1 MAGDKIETA
10 KSGRAGCRGCK
21 EKIAKG
27 ELRFGEV
34 DYAFDPDGS
43 FKWYHLPCAAKKL
56 PAKLQ
61 GALDDFEGEVPGTDD
76 LLAEIAKGKKGK
88 AFPRAEPA
96 PSGRASCLVCSEK
109 LKKGELRVAVERE
122 VDTGSFTARRPGYM
136 HPGCAQGSEFL
147 AGVEDLAKTLRE
159 NSDLDDAKLAE
170 LEGALGHPPIE

>member
-1 MAGDKIETA
+1 MAGDKIEIA

-56 PAKLQ
+56 PAKLG
-61 GALDDFEGEVPGTDD
+61 GALDDFDGEVPDKDD
-76 LLAEIAKGKKGK
+76 LLAQIAKGKKGT

-96 PSGRASCLVCSEK
+96 PSGRAACLVCSEK
-109 LKKGELRVAVERE
+109 IKKGDLRVVVERE
-122 VDTGSFTARRPGYM
+122 VDTGSFTAKRPGYL
-136 HPGCAQGSEFL
+136 HPGCAKDSEFL
-147 AGVEDLAKTLRE
+147 AEVKDLVKALKE
-159 NSDLDDAKLAE
+159 NSDLEDAKLKE
-170 LEGALGHPPIE
+170 LEGALA